1 MSAPLRTAQRGNF
14 SLLMQRAVWDGWR
27 SMHKNK
33 KSRKRPRLDSNK
45 RIGAEYL
52 IFPLV
57 FCVLLCAVCTPLL
70 YGGFQYARQALISA
84 QQSSLAATDHDVQTL
99 VTYGEAQTTLP
110 NTPVAEGYARLTCS
124 GARVDTLV
132 YYGFN
137 RASLREGAA
146 QLPNAKIGSGQLA
159 LVGGYASGVFS
170 SLPDAAAGDRVAVST
185 NDRTYDYTVS
195 FTVVLAQDDLADFD
209 LQAKDDRLILF
220 TTYPSGVFATNT
232 DQLFCVVC
240 VPQSETEVSP

>member
-14 SLLMQRAVWDGWR
+14 SLLMQRAVWNGWR

-84 QQSSLAATDHDVQTL
+84 QQSSLAATDHDVQTV

-132 YYGFN
+132 YYG
-137 RASLREGAA
+137 
-146 QLPNAKIGSGQLA
+146 
-159 LVGGYASGVFS
+159 
-170 SLPDAAAGDRVAVST
+170 
-185 NDRTYDYTVS
+185 YDYTVS